1 MSKRVTALF
10 GRDHEAEE
18 AIRALVG
25 FGIKQEDIS
34 VLTKQDIGSETGQE
48 SNHEGMTSGGVI
60 GAATGLIMG
69 LGAFAVPGIGL
80 LAAAG
85 PVASLLAGA
94 AAGGLLGSLADMGFS
109 DSITQSYMNEI
120 QKGHIL
126 VSVDTVEVH
135 RVAELLK
142 TAGAYQVDSNL

>member
-10 GRDHEAEE
+10 GQEHEAEA
-18 AIRALVG
+18 AIHGLIG
-25 FGIKQEDIS
+25 FGIKKEDIS
-34 VLTKQDIGSETGQE
+34 VLTKQDIGTEQGPENS
-48 SNHEGMTSGGVI
+48 HEGMTSGGVI

-69 LGAFAVPGIGL
+69 LGAFAVPGVGL

-109 DSITQSYMNEI
+109 DSITQSYMQEI

-126 VSVDTVEVH
+126 VSVDTTEVH
-135 RVAELLK
+135 QVADLLK
-142 TAGAYQVDSNL
+142 SAGAYQVDSAL